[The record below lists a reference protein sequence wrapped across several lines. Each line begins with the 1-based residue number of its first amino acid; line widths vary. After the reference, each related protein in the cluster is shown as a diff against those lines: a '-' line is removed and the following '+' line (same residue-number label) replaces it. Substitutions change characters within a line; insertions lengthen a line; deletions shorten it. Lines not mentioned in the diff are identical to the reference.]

1 MQWCQQKKQKE
12 MKGMAILVPGKHLQ
26 VLEVSNASSLA
37 ISFSDPHKIIS
48 MGGYRQ
54 VCMFSPILR
63 KFLGLIFRKLREIR
77 GWFLLVTV
85 DMYGIKCIQC
95 IYNVNLYYTSCFRQ
109 VTCTL

>member
-1 MQWCQQKKQKE
+1 

-54 VCMFSPILR
+54 VCMFVPD
-63 KFLGLIFRKLREIR
+63 FEEIFRINIQEIK
-77 GWFLLVTV
+77 GDKGLVPI
-85 DMYGIKCIQC
+85 GNC
-95 IYNVNLYYTSCFRQ
+95 
-109 VTCTL
+109 